1 MPSHGQLLS
10 GLPLQLLLIAVAV
23 LLIAGE
29 RPEDDEKDSGGSLPF
44 ADPSSHR
51 GVRSY
56 VSLIEENLEQKRG
69 VLRSEPKQYDSK
81 AVVRQTQEVRGKS
94 NKRWKWLKV
103 SSIFGSSKR
112 SPESSTDEKKTKDQK
127 ATKTSAT
134 GDEVEEKRKLVQKA
148 TNDIEAAMK
157 AMGKTAQHVGVIAET
172 AEEHMAAYSRRM
184 AQKAKLFAQLG
195 YKGRGLAHAALEK
208 AEQNEATRLD
218 AISSM
223 QKKLKAGEDVSIPQD
238 ATVQGDAEIRS
249 ETSPAPKKESFLKS
263 LTSMFSWKN

>member
-44 ADPSSHR
+44 ADPSSHN

-56 VSLIEENLEQKRG
+56 ISLIEENLEQKRG
-69 VLRSEPKQYDSK
+69 VLLSEPKQYDSK

-103 SSIFGSSKR
+103 SSIFGGSKR
-112 SPESSTDEKKTKDQK
+112 SPESSTDEKTKDQK

-134 GDEVEEKRKLVQKA
+134 GDEVEEKRKLVQEA
-148 TNDIEAAMK
+148 TNDIEDAME
-157 AMGKTAQHVGVIAET
+157 AMGSRAQHVGDVAKT

-223 QKKLKAGEDVSIPQD
+223 QRKLEADGDVSIPQD
-238 ATVQGDAEIRS
+238 ATVQRDAEIRS
-249 ETSPAPKKESFLKS
+249 ETSPAPNKESILKR